1 MVSQQGSSRPHS
13 WTRPEA
19 MTEAEFRVFGEF
31 IQSRLGIR
39 MPRNKKGMLESR
51 LIKRLRKLGISSYK
65 KYREYLFSSQGMEAE
80 LPHLIDVVTTNKT
93 EFFRENDHF
102 EILAKNILPSWTE
115 KSSSGFL
122 TLWSAGCSTGEELY
136 TAAMV
141 LDSSLK
147 DHTRWDF
154 KLVGTDISNEVLRAA
169 ERGIYAEDRVASV
182 PSPFRRKYLMR
193 SKDKSKQLV
202 RIVPELRS
210 RANFSQLNL
219 MEDFSLGEPM
229 DLIFCRN
236 VIIYFERPVQER
248 ILGKLTRCLRK
259 GGYLFIG
266 HSESLSGRGL
276 PLRQYRPTVYRKTE

>member
-1 MVSQQGSSRPHS
+1 MDSQQSSLRPNS

-19 MTEAEFRVFGEF
+19 MSEAEFRVFGEF

-39 MPRNKKGMLESR
+39 MPRDKKGMLESR

-65 KYREYLFSSQGMEAE
+65 KYREYLFSSEGMESE

-102 EILAKNILPSWTE
+102 EVLAEDILPAWVE
-115 KSSSGFL
+115 EAASGRINV
-122 TLWSAGCSTGEELY
+122 WSAGCSTGEELY

-141 LDSSLK
+141 LDTSLK
-147 DHTRWDF
+147 DHARWDF
-154 KLVGTDISNEVLRAA
+154 NLVGTDISSEVLRAA
-169 ERGIYAEDRVASV
+169 ERGVYAEDRVASV
-182 PSPFRRKYLMR
+182 PSFFHRKYLMR
-193 SKDKSKQLV
+193 SKDRKKGLV

-210 RANFSQLNL
+210 RASFYQLNL

-236 VIIYFERPVQER
+236 VIIYFEKPVQEK
-248 ILGKLTRCLRK
+248 ILGKLTKCLRK

-266 HSESLSGRGL
+266 HSETISRAGF